1 MDIPL
6 SAPQDSEKEVIPTLI
21 CFLGMFSL
29 VVPEAIR

>member
-6 SAPQDSEKEVIPTLI
+6 SALQDSEKEVIPTST